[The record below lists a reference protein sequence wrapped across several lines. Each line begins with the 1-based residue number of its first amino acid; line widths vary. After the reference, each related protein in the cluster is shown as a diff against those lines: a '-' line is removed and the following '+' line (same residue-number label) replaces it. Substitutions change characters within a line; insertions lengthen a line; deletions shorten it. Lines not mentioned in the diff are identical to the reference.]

1 MTLPI
6 EFYHQKA
13 KIMFRNWDDLFN
25 YANDKISSKDS
36 FDIWIKNPQSI
47 IIRQSLED
55 LKLINHLLINQK
67 TFPIGFEPSLGTK
80 FLNLTKSANEVKYYK
95 FLLIKSK
102 ICNPNYLLLHK
113 NEDVIPF
120 CLLDINIVIKL
131 LDDLNNQNI
140 SGKHKFIYIV
150 PEENFKFEN
159 DSKTIRI
166 NNSLSINDS
175 KKYYSKYTSEIIKQ
189 LKHNDEPTFKIPKE
203 PKHSREKEKEKEP
216 EPESKKSREKIK
228 ESKNSK
234 EEGRKSKETKHSREI
249 KLDFDSLRTKY
260 GI

>member
-1 MTLPI
+1 
-6 EFYHQKA
+6 
-13 KIMFRNWDDLFN
+13 
-25 YANDKISSKDS
+25 
-36 FDIWIKNPQSI
+36 
-47 IIRQSLED
+47 LED

-80 FLNLTKSANEVKYYK
+80 LLNLTKSANEVKYYK

-203 PKHSREKEKEKEP
+203 PKHSREKEKEKDLESRESKKSREKIKEKEP
-216 EPESKKSREKIK
+216 ESRESKKSREKIK

-260 GI
+260 GIL